1 MVPTVLTGDWVYGAV
16 ALVSGA
22 WFVRMALRLKTM
34 PNGKEMDQ

>member
-22 WFVRMALRLKTM
+22 WFVRMALRLKIM
-34 PNGKEMDQ
+34 PKGKEMDQ